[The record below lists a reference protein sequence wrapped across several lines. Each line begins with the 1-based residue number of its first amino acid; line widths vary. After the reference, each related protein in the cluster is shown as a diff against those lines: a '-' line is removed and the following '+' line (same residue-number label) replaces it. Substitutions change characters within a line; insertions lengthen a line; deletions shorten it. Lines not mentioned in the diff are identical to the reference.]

1 MQEHILHIKLMNR
14 PGVRDNQGEHGVDRG
29 RLDHQVEGL
38 IVVDVGSLGEVMKNP
53 ASLVPVQGAIRIK
66 LVLENPLAGDDVGAN
81 RARDKISGVVGD
93 QGSKLFFY
101 GVASVQI
108 NADGKGYH
116 DKVDTERGD
125 RVSLSVESRKPR
137 FTRVVIG

>member
-1 MQEHILHIKLMNR
+1 
-14 PGVRDNQGEHGVDRG
+14 
-29 RLDHQVEGL
+29 
-38 IVVDVGSLGEVMKNP
+38 
-53 ASLVPVQGAIRIK
+53 
-66 LVLENPLAGDDVGAN
+66 VLKNPLAGDDVGAN

-125 RVSLSVESRKPR
+125 RVSLSLESRKPR